1 MVGEFRGDRVTGT
14 DQRLEELK
22 KQKAIRKTLAS
33 HLEKV
38 KSLPWEEFDNVDS
51 AEIPKA
57 LDLVH
62 ALHNDIYEYPFI
74 QLDRAEK
81 KRIKRP
87 SLFLNNGL
95 NAISVFYG
103 ETHTKERTTEDGSG
117 KIEVITTS
125 KNIPRYVRTILDY
138 LFGTIAFQNNAMYLI
153 NDKQFQLLS
162 EFEVSRRYKVGGKG
176 NKFSTHELLEI
187 IKFIHTHLEL
197 QPIKAIKTA
206 VIACNDFQLDL
217 QTKKLIPNR
226 AIQEDETYFK
236 VFECNWRDVMDC
248 AQTYDNYLDM
258 VIDDPDSLHNA
269 KLQPIY
275 TMLVACREITKS
287 RFFISKS
294 GVRTGKGLRHK
305 VISSI
310 FDTKDIDLDSLKGK
324 MSDFAWASYDGGEML
339 LVTEAGEINRELERY
354 LKILATESKRPARS
368 IGQNYAE
375 VNLTGVLAIDS
386 NEAVLLSSDMNSRAV
401 NIAFRDRPKG
411 ESTKERETIF
421 KPYWETFTDQTKESA
436 SRTGKAT
443 AGLGALISSFLY
455 WQTEN
460 YQFNYRNVEMNNFN
474 SETFELDDV
483 QVFILEERSKGLDV
497 IYYGEYPELVQL
509 LKETYQGKGKV
520 EQRRRALFN
529 IGWKQANR
537 KVFLQNEQRYTSKK
551 AFVIANANRA
561 GKAMTAYLESF
572 MESPKPQPP

>member
-1 MVGEFRGDRVTGT
+1 MTGT
-14 DQRLEELK
+14 EKHFEELER
-22 KQKAIRKTLAS
+22 QKEIRKTL
-33 HLEKV
+33 EKNLSQV
-38 KSLPWEEFDNVDS
+38 KSLPWEQFDNVDS

-62 ALHNDIYEYPFI
+62 VLHNDVYEYPFI
-74 QLDRAEK
+74 QLTGAEK
-81 KRIKRP
+81 KRVKRP

-103 ETHTKERTTEDGSG
+103 EAHTKEITTEDGSG
-117 KIEVITTS
+117 KVEIITTS
-125 KNIPRYVRTILDY
+125 KTIPRYVRTILDY
-138 LFGTIAFQNNAMYLI
+138 LFGTITFQNNSMYLI

-187 IKFIHTHLEL
+187 IKFIHAHLKL
-197 QPIKAIKTA
+197 KPIKEIKTA

-217 QTKKLIPNR
+217 QTKKLIPDR
-226 AIQEDETYFK
+226 AIQENETYFK
-236 VFECNWRDVMDC
+236 VFDCDWREVMDC
-248 AQTYDNYLDM
+248 SKNYDDYLDM

-269 KLQPIY
+269 KLQPVY

-305 VISSI
+305 IIRSV
-310 FDTKDIDLDSLKGK
+310 FETKDIDLDTLKGK

-375 VNLTGVLAIDS
+375 VNLTGVLAVDS

-401 NIAFRDRPKG
+401 NIAFKDRPKG
-411 ESTKERETIF
+411 ESDKERESIF
-421 KPYWETFTDQTKESA
+421 KPYWETFTEQTKESA
-436 SRTGKAT
+436 SRTAKTT
-443 AGLGALISSFLY
+443 AGVAALLHSFLY
-455 WQTEN
+455 WKTEK
-460 YQFNYRNVEMNNFN
+460 YQFSFKAVEMNNFN
-474 SETFELDDV
+474 NDTFEFDDV

-497 IYYGEYPELVQL
+497 IYYGDYPELVRL
-509 LKETYQGKGKV
+509 LKETYQGRNKV
-520 EQRRRALFN
+520 ELRRRALFN

-537 KVFLQNEQRYTSKK
+537 KVFMKNEQRYTSKK
-551 AFVIANANRA
+551 AFVISNANRA
-561 GKAMTAYLESF
+561 GKAMTAYLESL
-572 MESPKPQPP
+572 MDSSKPHPP

>member
-1 MVGEFRGDRVTGT
+1 MIGKE
-14 DQRLEELK
+14 QRLEALE
-22 KQKAIRKTLAS
+22 KQEAVWKTLAS
-33 HLEKV
+33 NLEQV
-38 KSLPWEEFDNVDS
+38 KDLPWEQFDNVDS

-57 LDLVH
+57 LDLVQV
-62 ALHNDIYEYPFI
+62 LHNDVYEYPFI
-74 QLDRAEK
+74 QIAGAEK
-81 KRIKRP
+81 KRVKRP
-87 SLFLNNGL
+87 SLFLNNG
-95 NAISVFYG
+95 ISSISIFYG
-103 ETHTKERTTEDGSG
+103 GTNTKEKRAEDGTE
-117 KIEVITTS
+117 KIEISTS
-125 KNIPRYVRTILDY
+125 SKPIPRYVRTILDY

-153 NDKQFQLLS
+153 NDCQFQLLS
-162 EFEVSRRYKVGGKG
+162 EFEISKRYKVGGKG
-176 NKFSTHELLEI
+176 NKFSTHELLDI
-187 IKFIHTHLEL
+187 IQFIHAHLEL
-197 QPIKAIKTA
+197 KPIKEIKTA

-217 QTKKLIPNR
+217 QEKKLLPDR
-226 AIQEDETYFK
+226 AIQENEAYFK
-236 VFECNWRDVMDC
+236 VFDCNWRDVMDC
-248 AQTYDNYLDM
+248 AQTYDDYLDM
-258 VIDDPDSLHNA
+258 VIDDADSLHNA

-310 FDTKDIDLDSLKGK
+310 FDTKDIDLDALKGK

-411 ESTKERETIF
+411 ESDKAREAIF
-421 KPYWETFTDQTKESA
+421 KPYWNAFTEHTKEST

-455 WQTEN
+455 WKTES

-474 SETFELDDV
+474 SETFEFDDV
-483 QVFILEERSKGLDV
+483 QVFILEERSKGIDV
-497 IYYGEYPELVQL
+497 IFYGEYPELVQL
-509 LKETYQGKGKV
+509 LKETYQGRNKV
-520 EQRRRALFN
+520 EQRRQALFN
-529 IGWKQANR
+529 IGWKQATR
-537 KVFLQNEQRYTSKK
+537 KIFLQNEQRYTSKK
-551 AFVIANANRA
+551 AFIISNASRA
-561 GKAMTAYLESF
+561 GKAMTAYLESLI
-572 MESPKPQPP
+572 ENTKPP

>member
-1 MVGEFRGDRVTGT
+1 MDGEFRGDRVTGT
-14 DQRLEELK
+14 NQRLEELEQ
-22 KQKAIRKTLAS
+22 QKEIRKI
-33 HLEKV
+33 LEKNLYQV
-38 KSLPWEEFDNVDS
+38 KSLPGEQFDNVDS

-62 ALHNDIYEYPFI
+62 VLHNDVYEYPFI
-74 QLDRAEK
+74 QITGAEK
-81 KRIKRP
+81 KRVKRP

-103 ETHTKERTTEDGSG
+103 ETYTKERTTEDGSG
-117 KIEVITTS
+117 KIEVITTG

-187 IKFIHTHLEL
+187 IKFIHAHLEL
-197 QPIKAIKTA
+197 QPIKEIKTA

-217 QTKKLIPNR
+217 QTKKLIPDR
-226 AIQEDETYFK
+226 AIQENETYFK
-236 VFECNWRDVMDC
+236 VMDC
-248 AQTYDNYLDM
+248 SKTYDDYLDM
-258 VIDDPDSLHNA
+258 VIDDSDSLHNA

-310 FDTKDIDLDSLKGK
+310 FDTKDIDLDALKGK

-455 WQTEN
+455 WQTED

-474 SETFELDDV
+474 SETFEFDDV

-537 KVFLQNEQRYTSKK
+537 RIFVPNEQRYTSKK
-551 AFVIANANRA
+551 AFVISNESRA
-561 GKAMTAYLESF
+561 GKAMTAYLESL
-572 MESPKPQPP
+572 MGNSKPP

>member
-1 MVGEFRGDRVTGT
+1 MTGT
-14 DQRLEELK
+14 GKHLEELER
-22 KQKAIRKTLAS
+22 QKEIRKTL
-33 HLEKV
+33 EKNLSQV
-38 KSLPWEEFDNVDS
+38 KSLPWEQFDNVDS

-62 ALHNDIYEYPFI
+62 VLHNDVYEYPFI
-74 QLDRAEK
+74 QLNGAEK
-81 KRIKRP
+81 KRVKRP

-103 ETHTKERTTEDGSG
+103 EAHTKERTTEDGSG
-117 KIEVITTS
+117 KVEIITTS
-125 KNIPRYVRTILDY
+125 KTIPRYVRTILDY

-187 IKFIHTHLEL
+187 IKFIHAHLEL
-197 QPIKAIKTA
+197 QPLKEIKAS

-217 QTKKLIPNR
+217 QTKKLIPDR
-226 AIQEDETYFK
+226 SIQENETYFK

-248 AQTYDNYLDM
+248 AQTYNDYLDM

-269 KLQPIY
+269 KLQPVY

-305 VISSI
+305 IIRSV
-310 FDTKDIDLDSLKGK
+310 FETKDIDLDTLKGK

-354 LKILATESKRPARS
+354 LKILATESRRPARS

-401 NIAFRDRPKG
+401 NIAFKDRPKG
-411 ESTKERETIF
+411 ERDKEREAIF
-421 KPYWETFTDQTKESA
+421 KPYWETFTEQTKESA
-436 SRTGKAT
+436 SRTAKTT
-443 AGLGALISSFLY
+443 AGVAALIHSFLY
-455 WQTEN
+455 WKTEK
-460 YQFNYRNVEMNNFN
+460 YQFSFKAVEMNNFN
-474 SETFELDDV
+474 NDTFEFDDV
-483 QVFILEERSKGLDV
+483 QIFILEERSKGLDV
-497 IYYGEYPELVQL
+497 IYYGDYPELVRL
-509 LKETYQGKGKV
+509 LKETYQGRNKV
-520 EQRRRALFN
+520 ELRRRALFN

-537 KVFLQNEQRYTSKK
+537 KVFMKNEQRYTSKK
-551 AFVIANANRA
+551 AFVISNANRA
-561 GKAMTAYLESF
+561 GKAMTAYLESL
-572 MESPKPQPP
+572 MDSSKPHPP

>member
-1 MVGEFRGDRVTGT
+1 MTGT
-14 DQRLEELK
+14 EKHLEELER
-22 KQKAIRKTLAS
+22 QKEIRKTL
-33 HLEKV
+33 EKNLSQV
-38 KSLPWEEFDNVDS
+38 KTLPWEQFDNVDS

-62 ALHNDIYEYPFI
+62 VLHNDVYEYPFI
-74 QLDRAEK
+74 QLTGAEK
-81 KRIKRP
+81 KRVKRP

-103 ETHTKERTTEDGSG
+103 EAHTKERTTEDGSG
-117 KIEVITTS
+117 KVEIITTS
-125 KNIPRYVRTILDY
+125 KTIPRYVRTILDY
-138 LFGTIAFQNNAMYLI
+138 LFGTIAFQNNSMYLI

-187 IKFIHTHLEL
+187 IKFIHAHLEL
-197 QPIKAIKTA
+197 QPIKEIKA
-206 VIACNDFQLDL
+206 SVIACNDFQLDL
-217 QTKKLIPNR
+217 QTKKLIPDR
-226 AIQEDETYFK
+226 SIQENETYFK

-248 AQTYDNYLDM
+248 AQTYDDYLDM

-269 KLQPIY
+269 KLQPVY

-305 VISSI
+305 IIRSV
-310 FDTKDIDLDSLKGK
+310 FETKDIDLDTLKGK

-401 NIAFRDRPKG
+401 NIAFKDRPKG
-411 ESTKERETIF
+411 ESDKEREAIF
-421 KPYWETFTDQTKESA
+421 KPYWKTFTEQTKESA
-436 SRTGKAT
+436 SRTAKTT
-443 AGLGALISSFLY
+443 AGVAALIHSFLY
-455 WQTEN
+455 WKTEK
-460 YQFNYRNVEMNNFN
+460 YQFSFKAVEMNNFN
-474 SETFELDDV
+474 NDTFEFDDV

-497 IYYGEYPELVQL
+497 IYYGDYPELVRL
-509 LKETYQGKGKV
+509 LKETYQGKNKV
-520 EQRRRALFN
+520 ELRRRALFN

-537 KVFLQNEQRYTSKK
+537 KVFMKNEQRYTSKK
-551 AFVIANANRA
+551 AFVISNANRA
-561 GKAMTAYLESF
+561 GKAMTAYLENLMDNS
-572 MESPKPQPP
+572 KPHPP

>member
-1 MVGEFRGDRVTGT
+1 MTGT
-14 DQRLEELK
+14 EQRLEALE
-22 KQKAIRKTLAS
+22 KQKAVWKTLAS
-33 HLEKV
+33 NLEQV
-38 KSLPWEEFDNVDS
+38 KSLPWEQFDNVDS

-57 LDLVH
+57 LDLVQI
-62 ALHNDIYEYPFI
+62 LHNDVYEYPFI
-74 QLDRAEK
+74 QIAGAEK
-81 KRIKRP
+81 KRVKRP
-87 SLFLNNGL
+87 SLFLNNGI
-95 NAISVFYG
+95 NSISIFYG
-103 ETHTKERTTEDGSG
+103 GTNTKEKRAEDGTE
-117 KIEVITTS
+117 KIEISTS
-125 KNIPRYVRTILDY
+125 SKPIPRYVRTILDY

-153 NDKQFQLLS
+153 NDCQFQLLS
-162 EFEVSRRYKVGGKG
+162 EFEISKRYKVGGKG
-176 NKFSTHELLEI
+176 NKFSTHELLDI
-187 IKFIHTHLEL
+187 IQFMHAHLEL
-197 QPIKAIKTA
+197 QPIKEIKTS

-217 QTKKLIPNR
+217 HGKKLLPDR
-226 AIQEDETYFK
+226 TIQENEAYFK
-236 VFECNWRDVMDC
+236 VFDCNWRDVMDC
-248 AQTYDNYLDM
+248 AQTYDDYLDM

-310 FDTKDIDLDSLKGK
+310 FDTKDIDLDALKGK

-411 ESTKERETIF
+411 ESDKEREGIF
-421 KPYWETFTDQTKESA
+421 KPYWNAFTEHTKEST
-436 SRTGKAT
+436 SRTGKTT

-455 WQTEN
+455 WQTES

-474 SETFELDDV
+474 SDTFEFDDV
-483 QVFILEERSKGLDV
+483 QVFILEERSKGIDV
-497 IYYGEYPELVQL
+497 IFYGEYPELVQL
-509 LKETYQGKGKV
+509 LKETYQGKNKTD
-520 EQRRRALFN
+520 QRRQALFN

-551 AFVIANANRA
+551 AFIISNASRA
-561 GKAMTAYLESF
+561 GKAMASYLESL
-572 MESPKPQPP
+572 MGNSNPP

>member
-1 MVGEFRGDRVTGT
+1 MAGEFRGDRVTGT

-22 KQKAIRKTLAS
+22 KQKAIRKNLAS

-95 NAISVFYG
+95 SSISVFYG
-103 ETHTKERTTEDGSG
+103 EAHTKERTAEDGSG
-117 KIEVITTS
+117 KIEIITTS
-125 KNIPRYVRTILDY
+125 KTIPRYVRTILDY
-138 LFGTIAFQNNAMYLI
+138 LFGTIAFYNNAIYLI

-162 EFEVSRRYKVGGKG
+162 EFEVSKRYKVGGKG

-197 QPIKAIKTA
+197 QPIKEIKA
-206 VIACNDFQLDL
+206 SVIACNDFQLDL
-217 QTKKLIPNR
+217 QTKKLIPDR
-226 AIQEDETYFK
+226 SIQENETYFK

-248 AQTYDNYLDM
+248 AQTYDDYLDM
-258 VIDDPDSLHNA
+258 VIDDADSLHNA

-305 VISSI
+305 IIRSV
-310 FDTKDIDLDSLKGK
+310 FETKDIDLDTLKGK

-339 LVTEAGEINRELERY
+339 LVTEAGEIGRELERY

-375 VNLTGVLAIDS
+375 VNLTGILAIDS
-386 NEAVLLSSDMNSRAV
+386 NEPVFLSSDMNSRAV
-401 NIAFRDRPKG
+401 NIAFKDRPKG
-411 ESTKERETIF
+411 ESDKERETIF
-421 KPYWETFTDQTKESA
+421 KPYWETFTEQTKECA
-436 SRTGKAT
+436 SRTAKVT
-443 AGLGALISSFLY
+443 AGVAALLHSFLY

-460 YQFNYRNVEMNNFN
+460 FQFAFKAVEMNNFN
-474 SETFELDDV
+474 NDTFEFDDV

-537 KVFLQNEQRYTSKK
+537 RIFVQKEQRYTSKK
-551 AFVIANANRA
+551 AFVISNESRA
-561 GKAMTAYLESF
+561 GKAMTAYLESL
-572 MESPKPQPP
+572 MGNSKPP